1 LLNSPFYDKIFKMAK
16 WRKGF
21 HPSWIKSIK
30 ALVMDVDGVLT
41 DGGIIYDSSGNE
53 AKVFNAQDGLGISLA
68 KKAGLLIIWI
78 TGRNSPIVE
87 RRAKE
92 LGVNFLIQG
101 AKGKARALREACEK
115 LKISPEEVA
124 YIADDL
130 NDYPAYILSG
140 LKIAV
145 GNASEEIKERADLL
159 LTKEGGKG
167 AVREAIEEILRKQGK
182 YEEARRLF
190 LEELEE

>member
-1 LLNSPFYDKIFKMAK
+1 MAK

-21 HPSWIKSIK
+21 NPSLIKSIK

-92 LGVNFLIQG
+92 LGVDFLVQG
-101 AKGKARALREACEK
+101 AKGKARTLREACEK
-115 LKISPEEVA
+115 LKISPEEIA

-145 GNASEEIKERADLL
+145 GNADEEIKERADLL

>member
-1 LLNSPFYDKIFKMAK
+1 MAHWKKDFPLPLLQ
-16 WRKGF
+16 
-21 HPSWIKSIK
+21 SIK
-30 ALVMDVDGVLT
+30 AIVMDVDGVLT

-68 KKAGLLIIWI
+68 KKVGLLIIWI
-78 TGRNSPIVE
+78 TGRNSSVVE
-87 RRAKE
+87 RRANE
-92 LGVNFLIQG
+92 LGVDFLVQG
-101 AKGKARALREACEK
+101 ARGKAKALREACRSLK
-115 LKISPEEVA
+115 LSPKELA

-130 NDYPAYILSG
+130 NDYPAYMLAG

-145 GNASEEIKERADLL
+145 GNASEEIKEKADLL
-159 LTKEGGKG
+159 LSKEGGKG
-167 AVREAIEEILRKQGK
+167 AVREAIEEILRRQGK

>member
-1 LLNSPFYDKIFKMAK
+1 
-16 WRKGF
+16 
-21 HPSWIKSIK
+21 
-30 ALVMDVDGVLT
+30 
-41 DGGIIYDSSGNE
+41 
-53 AKVFNAQDGLGISLA
+53 
-68 KKAGLLIIWI
+68 
-78 TGRNSPIVE
+78 
-87 RRAKE
+87 
-92 LGVNFLIQG
+92 LGVDFLVQG
-101 AKGKARALREACEK
+101 AKGKARALREACEE

-130 NDYPAYILSG
+130 NDYPAYILAG

-182 YEEARRLF
+182 YEEACRLF